1 MMMIA
6 VIYFIMGRK
15 STKKH
20 NKNDDGQKIRKPD
33 MSDYYGQYYQNTD
46 TKDAHPLAKHSTY
59 VLGTN
64 STGFYDGA
72 AIPHQLATKL
82 NHAPTRTQKNSNL
95 PRHANCRIYWT
106 DNTDTNVGQPIIAP
120 LRNIKKGEELLLD
133 YGHTYKY
140 DTFNR
145 DGTANNNY
153 VPTTAP
159 TTVPTPRRVAR
170 YNNAQA
176 SPHTC

>member
-1 MMMIA
+1 M
-6 VIYFIMGRK
+6 
-15 STKKH
+15 
-20 NKNDDGQKIRKPD
+20 PD
-33 MSDYYGQYYQNTD
+33 LVYYGQYYQNTD

-95 PRHANCRIYWT
+95 PRHANCRIYWI

-120 LRNIKKGEELLLD
+120 LRNIKKGKELLLAIPRLK
-133 YGHTYKY
+133 GSRTPKNKFSL
-140 DTFNR
+140 DTIANTRQLFWISAR
-145 DGTANNNY
+145 DP
-153 VPTTAP
+153 VTTSLG
-159 TTVPTPRRVAR
+159 VLWGD
-170 YNNAQA
+170 
-176 SPHTC
+176 